1 MWLQFEIGIVKISN
15 VSALV
20 ITTLTTLG
28 VENIRPVQIETI
40 YQK

>member
-20 ITTLTTLG
+20 ITTLTTYV